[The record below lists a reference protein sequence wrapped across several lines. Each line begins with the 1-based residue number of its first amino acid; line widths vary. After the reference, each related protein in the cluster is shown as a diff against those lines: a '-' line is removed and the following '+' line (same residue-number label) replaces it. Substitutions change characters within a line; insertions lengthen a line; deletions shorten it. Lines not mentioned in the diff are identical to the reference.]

1 MGAEA
6 EESRAGRAGQEAEAG
21 VPDWVVEGIHVRAE
35 DPQRYANGIRDWARF
50 GAASRYA
57 LWPDEVIARRPRPIE
72 VSRAAAHFEL
82 AQHQWHV
89 EGLSDRTL
97 AHFRAAHELQPDNIA
112 YKRQA
117 YSAFSFER
125 SNSEH
130 GRFVQT
136 PRDGRGVALRVGLRH
151 RHGRPPSPAS
161 RANTRLASDLSR
173 PGIERPWN
181 VAGSDGLDLLGRPQ
195 MISVRGGERVLLR
208 LHRSQRYGLVFDSG
222 HLTHRAPVAQL
233 AASAV
238 SRFWGV
244 SWGVTL
250 YQASC
255 TRPSSSMRNADR
267 WTPVNSMPFGSVTLP
282 QTS

>member
-1 MGAEA
+1 MIAHSLTSGLRT
-6 EESRAGRAGQEAEAG
+6 SSS
-21 VPDWVVEGIHVRAE
+21 PTTS
-35 DPQRYANGIRDWARF
+35 PTNAR
-50 GAASRYA
+50 
-57 LWPDEVIARRPRPIE
+57 
-72 VSRAAAHFEL
+72 H
-82 AQHQWHV
+82 
-89 EGLSDRTL
+89 
-97 AHFRAAHELQPDNIA
+97 
-112 YKRQA
+112 
-117 YSAFSFER
+117 
-125 SNSEH
+125 
-130 GRFVQT
+130 T
-136 PRDGRGVALRVGLRH
+136 PRSASSAATASTAGSCRPHETARSGPSCRITAPTW
-151 RHGRPPSPAS
+151 PPSKPS
-161 RANTRLASDLSR
+161 KRANARLASDLSR